1 MKEAPLVRILGL
13 DYGEKRI
20 GVAVSDP
27 LGIAA
32 HPWGMVPRSEE
43 GRRKLRALVDERQ
56 ITTIIMGMPLTL
68 KGERGPKAQ
77 EVEQFMATLK
87 RELQGVEF
95 IEWDERF
102 TTTMAQQ
109 TLRSLES
116 KKSRRSDKT
125 GRVDAMAAA
134 VLLQSFLDSTKHS
147 RSCSTT

>member
-1 MKEAPLVRILGL
+1 MTQMRLARILGL

-20 GVAVSDP
+20 GLAMSDP

-32 HPWGMVPRSEE
+32 HPWGMLPQSEAGLGE
-43 GRRKLRALVDERQ
+43 LRELVQREA
-56 ITTIIMGMPLTL
+56 ITTIIVGMPFTL
-68 KGERGPKAQ
+68 RGERGPKAR
-77 EVEQFMATLK
+77 EVETFIGRLK
-87 RELQGVEF
+87 ALLKTVEI

-109 TLRSLES
+109 TLRTLETR
-116 KKSRRSDKT
+116 KSGRSQKS

-147 RSCSTT
+147 RVC